1 MLTHYSYCE
10 NGTVLSR
17 AISIAP
23 LQSYTFLPRTL
34 QLKTI
39 AKSLQQNA
47 MSANTLSSSQQRL
60 QETYPTFLSDLK
72 KLFRDSSTSASVD
85 VKETVMLMV
94 TSLEWGEDMQT
105 VRDDIKVQILEEWAS
120 EQPQQLWRFHPWL
133 SALLAAQSPVIR
145 SLYIAQLFQHDGFL
159 EPFANEFSIRVS
171 TLLLQNSD
179 VEAET
184 TAALRNLDP
193 FVFKKH
199 FGSASENL

>member
-1 MLTHYSYCE
+1 MLTHCSYCG

-47 MSANTLSSSQQRL
+47 TSANTLSSSQQSL
-60 QETYPTFLSDLK
+60 HETYPTFLSDLK
-72 KLFRDSSTSASVD
+72 KLFRDNSSSTSVD
-85 VKETVMLMV
+85 VKETVILMV
-94 TSLEWGEDMQT
+94 TLLEWTEHMQT
-105 VRDDIKVQILEEWAS
+105 VSDDIKVQILEEWVT

-133 SALLAAQSPVIR
+133 SALLTAQSPVIR
-145 SLYIAQLFQHDGFL
+145 SLYIAQLFQHGFL
-159 EPFANEFSIRVS
+159 EPFASEFSMRVA

-193 FVFKKH
+193 FIFEKH
-199 FGSASENL
+199 FGGALKNL